1 MPGLKDSLFIEETA
15 LNKVQNQGSF
25 GQQLGISRTCEQL
38 GLRKTL
44 EGVFNQL
51 ED

>member
-1 MPGLKDSLFIEETA
+1 MPGLKDSLFIEETTF
-15 LNKVQNQGSF
+15 NKVQNQGSL

-38 GLRKTL
+38 GLTKTL
-44 EGVFNQL
+44 EGVFNSL